1 MKFCLDILPPSLNH
15 MGVHYF
21 PDIQSPVEA
30 RFSSLFFHKFH
41 QKYGVFISKA
51 FCWHFNMYFADF
63 SDICKVRK
71 LLPYFRYV
79 AVNNNNRFVCH
90 NQDIY
95 TLTNISQ
102 VRLRST
108 FLPRPERN
116 IRQTCLNHKIRQVSS
131 TDTHRDS
138 KFPKNSW

>member
-1 MKFCLDILPPSLNH
+1 
-15 MGVHYF
+15 
-21 PDIQSPVEA
+21 
-30 RFSSLFFHKFH
+30 
-41 QKYGVFISKA
+41 
-51 FCWHFNMYFADF
+51 MYFADF

-116 IRQTCLNHKIRQVSS
+116 IRQTARNNIDIRQYFLQCVHAKVELRSLLKS
-131 TDTHRDS
+131 
-138 KFPKNSW
+138 

>member
-1 MKFCLDILPPSLNH
+1 
-15 MGVHYF
+15 
-21 PDIQSPVEA
+21 
-30 RFSSLFFHKFH
+30 
-41 QKYGVFISKA
+41 
-51 FCWHFNMYFADF
+51 MYFADF

-71 LLPYFRYV
+71 QLPYFRYV
-79 AVNNNNRFVCH
+79 VVNNNNRFVCH

-116 IRQTCLNHKIRQVSS
+116 IRQTARNNIDIRQYFWQCSILIM
-131 TDTHRDS
+131 
-138 KFPKNSW
+138 